1 VIPDA
6 ARGEEQ
12 INGMNL
18 VVENAALGYLMKRTG
33 KPILAF
39 DNISFTVKTGQFL
52 TIVGPS
58 GCGKTSLLLAIA
70 GLRSLDRGRIKI
82 NGRNLKG
89 AGREIA
95 MVFQTP
101 ALLPWRT
108 VSRNIAYGLELQGG
122 ARAEIESRVKSM
134 IELVRLGGFEQSYP
148 RELSGG
154 MQQRTNLARALVTEP
169 ELLLLDEPLAALDA
183 QTREIMQLE
192 LQNIWL
198 STRKTAILV
207 THQIDEAI
215 FLGDEVIVLSPQ
227 PGKILEIVS
236 IDLPH
241 PRPHSIKSD
250 PEFLRLRDHV
260 WALIQPANAAWQSK
274 LPDVVE
280 A

>member
-1 VIPDA
+1 
-6 ARGEEQ
+6 
-12 INGMNL
+12 MNL

-33 KPILAF
+33 RHIRAF
-39 DNISFTVKTGQFL
+39 DNLNFTVQTGKFV

-70 GLRSLDRGRIKI
+70 GLRALDSGRIKI
-82 NGRNLKG
+82 NDQSSKG

-108 VSRNIAYGLELQGG
+108 VSRNIAYGLELQGE
-122 ARAEIESRVKSM
+122 AKTEIETRVKSM
-134 IELVRLGGFEQSYP
+134 SELVRLTGFEQSYP

-154 MQQRTNLARALVTEP
+154 MQQRANLARALVTQP

-198 STRKTAILV
+198 STQKTALLV

-215 FLGDEVIVLSPQ
+215 FLGDEVIVLSSQ
-227 PGKILEIVS
+227 PGKIIEIVS
-236 IDLPH
+236 IGLPH

-250 PEFLRLRDHV
+250 PEFLRLRDHI
-260 WALIQPANAAWQSK
+260 WALIQPANVGW
-274 LPDVVE
+274 LT
-280 A
+280 

>member
-1 VIPDA
+1 LSHVHNPDA
-6 ARGEEQ
+6 AVGEEQ
-12 INGMNL
+12 KLSMNL

-33 KPILAF
+33 KHILAY
-39 DNISFTVKTGQFL
+39 DDISFSVNTGQFV

-70 GLRSLDRGRIKI
+70 GLRPLEKGRIKL
-82 NGRNLKG
+82 NGRCIEE

-108 VSRNIAYGLELQGG
+108 VSRNIAYGLELQGE
-122 ARAEIESRVKSM
+122 ARVEIDMRVKSM

-198 STRKTAILV
+198 STRKTALLV

-236 IDLPH
+236 IGLPH

-260 WALIQPANAAWQSK
+260 WALIQPANASGQTI
-274 LPDVVE
+274 L
-280 A
+280 

>member
-1 VIPDA
+1 
-6 ARGEEQ
+6 
-12 INGMNL
+12 MNL
-18 VVENAALGYLMKRTG
+18 VVENAALDYSMKRTG
-33 KPILAF
+33 QRILAF
-39 DNISFTVKTGQFL
+39 DHLNFSVNSGQFV

-70 GLRSLDRGRIKI
+70 GLRPISSGRIFM
-82 NGRNLKG
+82 NGRSVEG
-89 AGREIA
+89 PCREVA

-108 VSRNIAYGLELQGG
+108 VNRNIAYGLELQGVANG
-122 ARAEIESRVKSM
+122 EIQTRVKSM
-134 IELVRLGGFEQSYP
+134 IDLVRLDGFEQSYP

-154 MQQRTNLARALVTEP
+154 MQQRTNLARALVTGP
-169 ELLLLDEPLAALDA
+169 ELLLLDEPLASLDA

-215 FLGDEVIVLSPQ
+215 FLGDVVIVLSPR
-227 PGKILEIVS
+227 PGRVIEIVPV
-236 IDLPH
+236 DLPH
-241 PRPHSIKSD
+241 PRPHSVKSD

-260 WALIQPANAAWQSK
+260 WTLIQPVC
-274 LPDVVE
+274 VVG
-280 A
+280 